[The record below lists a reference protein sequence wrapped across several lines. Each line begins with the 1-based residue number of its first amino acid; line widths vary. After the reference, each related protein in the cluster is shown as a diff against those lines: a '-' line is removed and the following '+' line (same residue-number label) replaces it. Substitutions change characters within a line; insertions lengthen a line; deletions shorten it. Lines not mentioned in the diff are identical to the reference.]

1 MASRTRT
8 SARNFQNNQGPSAGA
23 RVAVI
28 GGVLVLVVV
37 LVMVGGGGG
46 GKKTAPKQTPRD
58 PAPATATPPPKTT
71 PKKKVPA
78 TVPLDF
84 KQRVEREWASLEARG
99 NEALRHFNAAK
110 DAKVAGDRA
119 ALQRE
124 VQAGKEIYDEIIP
137 AWSAIYYAIDDYPE
151 NVGAACRSWVSPKE
165 RVAKKWSSRF
175 KALKELWTQ

>member
-37 LVMVGGGGG
+37 FVIMSSGGGGN
-46 GKKTAPKQTPRD
+46 TAPKQTPRKD
-58 PAPATATPPPKTT
+58 PAPATATPPPTT
-71 PKKKVPA
+71 TAKKRVPA

-84 KQRVEREWASLEARG
+84 KQRVEREWPSLQARG
-99 NEALRHFNAAK
+99 NEALKHFNAAK
-110 DAKVAGDRA
+110 NAKVAGDRA